1 MTLHERIIHTEE
13 SIDSTFKHSQFVDYS
28 AIKLLVRHELRG
40 LAHDMG
46 EAVRL
51 ERKECPDG
59 ENTYKECSREGYN
72 EAIAVIGQKIKEFIE
87 L

>member
-1 MTLHERIIHTEE
+1 MTLNQRIQSAEDLL
-13 SIDSTFKHSQFVDYS
+13 DSTFKHSQFVDYS
-28 AIKLLVRHELRG
+28 AIKLIVRHALRG